1 MVTNNIITIKKY
13 IYIYILF
20 CIFFFEVENKIKLS
34 NFIAKIIIY
43 ISKNKLCQQNNL
55 N

>member
-1 MVTNNIITIKKY
+1 MVTNNIITIKK
-13 IYIYILF
+13 YIYILF

-34 NFIAKIIIY
+34 NFIAKIKIY

>member
-13 IYIYILF
+13 IYYF
-20 CIFFFEVENKIKLS
+20 VFFFFEVENKIKLS

-43 ISKNKLCQQNNL
+43 ISKNKLCQ
-55 N
+55 